1 MPQVGKGKQS
11 VPVVLEDY
19 QVDYLEMLSG
29 LGTNL
34 GPTVTAICQNILR
47 IEIQRMINTDHH
59 KKDWR

>member
-11 VPVVLEDY
+11 LPVVLEEY
-19 QVDYLEMLSG
+19 QVAYLTMLG
-29 LGTNL
+29 NLGTNL
-34 GPTVTAICQNILR
+34 GKTPTTIAQNILR